1 MALLRSD
8 EDIKQEI
15 KKLEKELVKYPN
27 GPTRRKIKAR
37 IARLNRFGQERL
49 NEENRRR
56 RLGMKKKVLKPKVKK
71 NDIKP
76 EKVVKKKPFIIIS
89 NPAIEREVGYIKI
102 DEKLQKERKSEKRE
116 KYYCSSCG
124 KECVKTYS
132 NINDIYK
139 HKYYC
144 EKCAKQKYGMFEIE
158 E

>member
-15 KKLEKELVKYPN
+15 DMLEHRLLGELSKLEHRKVKC
-27 GPTRRKIKAR
+27 R
-37 IARLNRFGQERL
+37 IARLKRIGQERI

-56 RLGMKKKVLKPKVKK
+56 RLGMKKKVLKPKNEQNKVKQ
-71 NDIKP
+71 
-76 EKVVKKKPFIIIS
+76 EKVVKKKVFIIDS
-89 NPAIEREVGYIKI
+89 NPEIEREVEFIKI
-102 DEKLQKERKSEKRE
+102 DEKLAKERKSEKKE
-116 KYYCSSCG
+116 KHYCSSCG

-139 HKYYC
+139 YKYYC
-144 EKCAKQKYGMFEIE
+144 EKCAKKKYGMFEIE

>member
-15 KKLEKELVKYPN
+15 EKLEKELVKYPT
-27 GPTRRKIKAR
+27 GPIRRKIKER
-37 IARLNRFGQERL
+37 IARLKRVDRERINQES
-49 NEENRRR
+49 RRR
-56 RLGMKKKVLKPKVKK
+56 RLGMIKRVPKPKTQNDEIKK
-71 NDIKP
+71 EKP
-76 EKVVKKKPFIIIS
+76 IKKPVIITI
-89 NPAIEREVGYIKI
+89 NPAVEKEIAYIKI
-102 DEKLQKERKSEKRE
+102 DEKLAKDKKSEKKE
-116 KYYCSSCG
+116 KHYCSSCG

>member
-15 KKLEKELVKYPN
+15 KKLEKELVKYPT

-37 IARLNRFGQERL
+37 IARLKRIGQERI

-56 RLGMKKKVLKPKVKK
+56 QLGMKKRIPKPKTQNEEINKEKANKK
-71 NDIKP
+71 L
-76 EKVVKKKPFIIIS
+76 VIITI
-89 NPAIEREVGYIKI
+89 NPAVEKEIAYIKI
-102 DEKLQKERKSEKRE
+102 DEKLAKNKKSEKKE
-116 KYYCSSCG
+116 KHYCSSCG

-144 EKCAKQKYGMFEIE
+144 EKCAKKKYGMFEIDG
-158 E
+158 